1 MSSTPTMLREL
12 TIRYGVKADTSG
24 QPVPVGDAVPRPA
37 AAAQLF
43 MRVLGDEATEVF
55 GLLLLSTRHSVLA
68 YHEVSR
74 GSLNS
79 TVVQPRDVFKAAL
92 LGNAAG
98 IILAHI
104 HPSGDPTPSP
114 DDVALTRRLVAA
126 GVLLGV
132 EVLDHVVVGDGRY
145 ASFRE
150 LGLL

>member
-1 MSSTPTMLREL
+1 L
-12 TIRYGVKADTSG
+12 TIRYGVKADASG
-24 QPVPVGDAVPRPA
+24 QPVPVGQAMSTPA
-37 AAAQLF
+37 IAAQLLL
-43 MRVLGDEATEVF
+43 RVLGDEATEVF
-55 GLLLLSTRHSVLA
+55 AVVLLSTRHHVLA

-92 LGNAAG
+92 LSNAAAVL
-98 IILAHI
+98 LAHV

-132 EVLDHVVVGDGRY
+132 DVLDHIVGR
-145 ASFRE
+145 
-150 LGLL
+150 

>member
-1 MSSTPTMLREL
+1 MLREL
-12 TIRYGVKADTSG
+12 TIRYGVKADASG
-24 QPVPVGDAVPRPA
+24 QPVPVGQSVTTPA
-37 AAAQLF
+37 GAAQLF
-43 MRVLGDEATEVF
+43 LRVLGDEATEVF
-55 GLLLLSTRHSVLA
+55 ALVLLSTRHAVLA

-79 TVVQPRDVFKAAL
+79 TIVQPRDVFKAAL
-92 LGNAAG
+92 LGNAAAV
-98 IILAHI
+98 ILAHV

-132 EVLDHVVVGDGRY
+132 DVLDHIVVGDGRY

>member
-1 MSSTPTMLREL
+1 MSSTPTTLREL
-12 TIRYGVKADTSG
+12 TIRYGVKADASG
-24 QPVPVGDAVPRPA
+24 QPVPVGQAMATPA

-43 MRVLGDEATEVF
+43 LRVLGDEATEVF
-55 GLLLLSTRHSVLA
+55 ALVLLSTRHHVLA

-92 LGNAAG
+92 LGNAAAV
-98 IILAHI
+98 ILAHV

-114 DDVALTRRLVAA
+114 DDVALTRRLVAG

-132 EVLDHVVVGDGRY
+132 DVLDHIVVGDGRY